1 MMVEDEGVISTD
13 DDDDEED
20 YPDSPSAGDDDVEDA
35 TFGAPQWSWCGYKID
50 DDKFKSELGKLI
62 ASARAQGELT
72 MEGGQSLLRQIGD
85 CAALDAHP
93 VLNHH
98 NVVDEHLLLNACELT
113 GARLRYVAKVAAS
126 TAPGRLPEALVML
139 AALRAFKQT
148 AHPYESYMALRA
160 LDCLLQH
167 PRQPGLSSEQRLMAQ
182 LCVEL
187 GAVTLVRE
195 QWDVESTLLR
205 YENED
210 KALIRM
216 CRRSEDL
223 CIHILGA
230 LLACTP
236 CAETLKG
243 LHWVGYGCS
252 LVAGPLPDRCLSLI
266 AAGVRR
272 AHIDFLDTGDPAKGF
287 YPEGRIP
294 QAVKDFVFY
303 ATAADENSPHGCVVR
318 NLNVAQRLNGVCG
331 YLWIIAYLAED
342 KLLAAKVIAGLTSTS
357 FVFGG
362 GLFANTAQALLSWAS
377 GEPARAHIMSTLLRD
392 GEAATSS
399 LELLRGA
406 CEAALAQP
414 SLTEHQPIAA
424 MEWLLDSP

>member
-1 MMVEDEGVISTD
+1 MIEE
-13 DDDDEED
+13 DEED

-139 AALRAFKQT
+139 AALRAFKQI

-216 CRRSEDL
+216 
-223 CIHILGA
+223 
-230 LLACTP
+230 
-236 CAETLKG
+236 
-243 LHWVGYGCS
+243 
-252 LVAGPLPDRCLSLI
+252 
-266 AAGVRR
+266 
-272 AHIDFLDTGDPAKGF
+272 
-287 YPEGRIP
+287 
-294 QAVKDFVFY
+294 
-303 ATAADENSPHGCVVR
+303 
-318 NLNVAQRLNGVCG
+318 
-331 YLWIIAYLAED
+331 
-342 KLLAAKVIAGLTSTS
+342 
-357 FVFGG
+357 
-362 GLFANTAQALLSWAS
+362 
-377 GEPARAHIMSTLLRD
+377 
-392 GEAATSS
+392 
-399 LELLRGA
+399 
-406 CEAALAQP
+406 
-414 SLTEHQPIAA
+414 
-424 MEWLLDSP
+424 